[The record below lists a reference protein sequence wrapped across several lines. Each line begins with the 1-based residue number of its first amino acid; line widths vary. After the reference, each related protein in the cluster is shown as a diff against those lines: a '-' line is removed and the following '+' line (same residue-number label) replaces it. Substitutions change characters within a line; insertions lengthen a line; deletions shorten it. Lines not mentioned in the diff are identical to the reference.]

1 MKLNKPLTVSTTTP
15 PAARAPRRRSGNLLV
30 VLALVALAAGGGFVA
45 YRQYTQQQEAR
56 IAAAQVRTV
65 TARRENV
72 RTTVSASGTVV
83 PLISV
88 NISPKAS
95 GRVAAIYVKE
105 GQRVRKGTLLAQID
119 DSNLRGQLLQAEG
132 QLASAQANLQK
143 ALAGF
148 RPEEVSQAA
157 AAVEDARAAL
167 AVARSNYEQDQALF
181 QQGAI
186 SERILNNSRAQRD
199 RAEAQLA
206 QAEEI
211 LALRNRGT
219 RREDIA
225 VARAQVTV
233 AQGSVQTIR
242 TQIADLRLY
251 APIDGLIS
259 RIYADVGSIV
269 SPVTP
274 SSNFV
279 SSISSSVMNLA
290 GEAIVRVNVAESDIP
305 RIRVGQSVAISAD
318 AFPGRTFQGRV
329 REVAPQS
336 TTIQNVT
343 SFEVKITLTDPQ
355 ASVLRT
361 GMSVDAEFV
370 IGTLPQAL
378 MIPTVAIVRLD
389 NRTGVYIKGEK
400 DQPEFRA
407 MRPGVTIGN
416 QTQVLSG
423 LTEAEQIFISFPPGF
438 KPEAKSGGLPGMSL
452 RGGAAR

>member
-15 PAARAPRRRSGNLLV
+15 PATRAPRRRSSNLLV

-56 IAAAQVRTV
+56 IAAAQVRTA
-65 TARRENV
+65 TARREDV
-72 RTTVSASGTVV
+72 RTKVSASGTVV
-83 PLISV
+83 PLVSV
-88 NISPKAS
+88 NISPKTS

-119 DSNLRGQLLQAEG
+119 DSNLRGQLVQAEG

-186 SERILNNSRAQRD
+186 SERILNNSRGQRD

-211 LALRNRGT
+211 LELRRRGT

-225 VARAQVTV
+225 VARAQVTI
-233 AQGSVQTIR
+233 AQGTVQTIR

-290 GEAIVRVNVAESDIP
+290 GEAIVRVNVAESDIS
-305 RIRVGQSVAISAD
+305 RIRVGQLVAISAD
-318 AFPGRTFQGRV
+318 AFPGRSFQGRV

-355 ASVLRT
+355 ASPRK
-361 GMSVDAEFV
+361 
-370 IGTLPQAL
+370 I
-378 MIPTVAIVRLD
+378 I
-389 NRTGVYIKGEK
+389 
-400 DQPEFRA
+400 
-407 MRPGVTIGN
+407 
-416 QTQVLSG
+416 
-423 LTEAEQIFISFPPGF
+423 
-438 KPEAKSGGLPGMSL
+438 
-452 RGGAAR
+452 